1 MFFKKTFLKMSQNFK
16 TIRQL
21 IGNIHPWFMTIS
33 YLSKLIWTLSIYRIR
48 AYSIPLLIKPSLQ
61 PNLNEPLLF
70 CSKSPLF
77 KAFWGKNQK
86 NFNKPPPKNPQ
97 IFINRWRTIGADTHT
112 VSDLK
117 KKCIF
122 ILSGNFG
129 WKHVGRTLKHFCKFS
144 GEKRRKYFFSLF
156 TL

>member
-61 PNLNEPLLF
+61 PNLNKPLLF

-97 IFINRWRTIGADTHT
+97 IFINHWRSIGLDTVFQRALKWLPSPHITILGHP
-112 VSDLK
+112 LRY
-117 KKCIF
+117 
-122 ILSGNFG
+122 LSS
-129 WKHVGRTLKHFCKFS
+129 VIM
-144 GEKRRKYFFSLF
+144 
-156 TL
+156 